1 MAEGD
6 PRLFWEVARRAF
18 RRYSTYRAATV
29 AGVATNTVFGF
40 IRAYILIALYH
51 QRPHLG
57 GLDARQAVTF
67 AFVTQGFIM
76 PMGVFG
82 WTEIEDRVR
91 SGDVVTDLYRP
102 VDFQLYWLAQDLG
115 RASFQF
121 LARGIP
127 PVVVGALFFHLVVP
141 ADPATWAMFVLSF
154 AAGMVV
160 SFGTRF
166 TLSLSAFWLID
177 IKGLSQILVVV
188 TTFFGGLILPIN
200 TFPHWLE
207 VVSRALP
214 FASMVQ
220 LPVEV
225 YLGRH
230 TGADTVAALATQVA
244 WAVVLLGM
252 GRLVLAR
259 ATRKVVIQGG

>member
-1 MAEGD
+1 VAEGV
-6 PRLFWEVARRAF
+6 RLFWEVARRGF
-18 RRYSTYRAATV
+18 RRYATYRAATV
-29 AGVATNTVFGF
+29 AGVFTNTVFAF
-40 IRAYILIALYH
+40 IRAYILIALYR

-57 GLDARQAVTF
+57 GLDVRQAVTY
-67 AFVTQGFIM
+67 AFVTQGFLM
-76 PMGVFG
+76 PMALFG

-91 SGDVVTDLYRP
+91 SGDVITDLYRP
-102 VDFQLYWLAQDLG
+102 VDFQLYWMAQDSG
-115 RASFQF
+115 RAAFQF

-127 PVVVGALFFHLVVP
+127 PVAVGAVFFRLVVP
-141 ADPATWAMFVLSF
+141 AGVATWPVFLLS
-154 AAGMVV
+154 AAVGLVV

-166 TLSLSAFWLID
+166 ALSLTAFWLVD
-177 IKGLSQILVVV
+177 IKGLSQILVV
-188 TTFFGGLILPIN
+188 TTMFFGGVILPIN

-207 VVSRALP
+207 VVARALP
-214 FASMVQ
+214 FASMVH

-230 TGADTVAALATQVA
+230 PGADAVAVLATQAA
-244 WAVVLLGM
+244 WAVVLLGL